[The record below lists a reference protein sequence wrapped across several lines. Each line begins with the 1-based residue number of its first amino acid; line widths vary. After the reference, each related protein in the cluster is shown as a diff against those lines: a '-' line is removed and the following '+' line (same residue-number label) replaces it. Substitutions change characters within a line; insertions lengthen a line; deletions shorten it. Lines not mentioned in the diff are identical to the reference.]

1 MSIDHLS
8 ENEMQEY
15 LEGVS
20 GDKRPEIEDHLKQCE
35 ACRVQI
41 TAYRHIFKGFNRE
54 PENIFSEDLE
64 DTVLEKIRT
73 TDPVKS
79 KVKNPLF
86 YLLPAGIGLG
96 MIVAFII
103 RSDTF
108 SVLAEQ
114 YNFITQE
121 VLLTITAFSDL
132 LNSSNLRIE
141 YLIIF
146 LVFFLIYSTLDRVF
160 FSNEYKNDN
169 GKPTADLQ

>member
-1 MSIDHLS
+1 MSVDHLT

-15 LEGVS
+15 LEGAS
-20 GDKRPEIEDHLKQCE
+20 GDKQPEIEDHLKQCE

-41 TAYRHIFKGFNRE
+41 TAYRHIFKGFNGE
-54 PENIFSEDLE
+54 PENIFSDDLE
-64 DTVLEKIRT
+64 EIVLEKIRT

-79 KVKNPLF
+79 TVKNPLF

-103 RSDTF
+103 RKNIF
-108 SVLAEQ
+108 SVLTEQ
-114 YNFITQE
+114 YNYITRE
-121 VLLTITAFSDL
+121 VLLSITALSDI
-132 LNSSNLRIE
+132 LNSNDLRIE
-141 YLIIF
+141 YLVIF

-160 FSNEYKNDN
+160 FSTEYKNEN